1 MISLRLTFYLDQI
14 IGAGQP
20 GVVESLIDNFDSCEY
35 TRNSE
40 SKRYREPPTLPNRY
54 SRRATE
60 LASPNDPRMGEIRR
74 NSASEEKQQAILFRQ
89 RPKTVALCSKVEG
102 GRIE

>member
-1 MISLRLTFYLDQI
+1 MPCNLL
-14 IGAGQP
+14 
-20 GVVESLIDNFDSCEY
+20 VVVQSSIDNLDSCEY

-40 SKRYREPPTLPNRY
+40 LQRYREPPTLPNRY
-54 SRRATE
+54 SRRDAG
-60 LASPNDPRMGEIRR
+60 LASPNDPRMGELRR
-74 NSASEEKQQAILFRQ
+74 NSASEEKRQAILLRQ